1 MRNSQTP
8 IPYGR
13 HQLDEEDIEAV
24 VDVLRRGPLTQ
35 GNLVDEFG
43 FQVAQAVGAKYG
55 IAVSSGTAALH
66 LAAAGLEIGRGDEV
80 ITTPLTFCAT
90 ANAFAYQGAKIK
102 LVDIDRN
109 TLNIDPS
116 KIEAAISRRTKAI
129 VPVDFRGH
137 PANLEEISEIAKAY
151 DLSVIEDGSHS
162 LGSTYGGEKFRC
174 GDCSHVDACTFSF
187 HPVKHITTGE
197 GGVLVT
203 NNLDIIRRAELLRK
217 HGIDRRDDMFSE
229 SKRIGP
235 WVYDMED
242 LGFNYRITDFQSALG
257 ISQLKRLPAMV
268 KRRREIVDY
277 YNEHLASIP
286 GISLPFES
294 SEVNSNFH
302 LYVIQVDDS
311 SSIDRY
317 DLFERMEK
325 MNYRPMV
332 HYIPLH
338 FLSYYRDRLG
348 YRCGDFPNAE
358 NYYQRC
364 ISIPLYPS
372 MTDAQ
377 VENVVEDLKTCFSF

>member
-1 MRNSQTP
+1 M
-8 IPYGR
+8 
-13 HQLDEEDIEAV
+13 
-24 VDVLRRGPLTQ
+24 
-35 GNLVDEFG
+35 
-43 FQVAQAVGAKYG
+43 
-55 IAVSSGTAALH
+55 
-66 LAAAGLEIGRGDEV
+66 
-80 ITTPLTFCAT
+80 AT
-90 ANAFAYQGAKIK
+90 CSFY
-102 LVDIDRN
+102 
-109 TLNIDPS
+109 
-116 KIEAAISRRTKAI
+116 
-129 VPVDFRGH
+129 
-137 PANLEEISEIAKAY
+137 PA
-151 DLSVIEDGSHS
+151 H
-162 LGSTYGGEKFRC
+162 
-174 GDCSHVDACTFSF
+174 
-187 HPVKHITTGE
+187 HITTGE

-257 ISQLKRLPAMV
+257 ISQLKRLPAMM

>member
-8 IPYGR
+8 ISYGK
-13 HQLDEEDIEAV
+13 HELDEEDIEAV
-24 VDVLRRGPLTQ
+24 VDVLRKGPLTQ
-35 GNLVDEFG
+35 GNLVEEFG

-55 IAVSSGTAALH
+55 VAVSSGTAALH
-66 LAAAGLEIGRGDEV
+66 LAAVGLEIGRGDEV

-102 LVDIDRN
+102 LVDIDRK

-116 KIEAAISRRTKAI
+116 KIESAITPQTKAI

-151 DLSVIEDGSHS
+151 NLRVIEDGSHS
-162 LGSTYGGEKFRC
+162 LGSTYGGGRFKC
-174 GDCSHVDACTFSF
+174 GDCFHVDACTFSF

-197 GGVLVT
+197 GGALVT
-203 NNLDIIRRAELLRK
+203 NNLDIMRRATLLRK
-217 HGIDRRDDMFSE
+217 HGIDRREEMFNQSE
-229 SKRIGP
+229 RVGP
-235 WVYDMED
+235 WVYDMKE
-242 LGFNYRITDFQSALG
+242 LGFNYRITDFQSAMG
-257 ISQLKRLPAMV
+257 ITQLKKLTAIT
-268 KRRREIVDY
+268 KRRRAIVNY
-277 YNEHLASIP
+277 YDERLA
-286 GISLPFES
+286 GISGITLPYEAR
-294 SEVNSNFH
+294 EVNSNFH
-302 LYVIQVDDS
+302 LYVIQVHDS
-311 SSIDRY
+311 LRIDRY
-317 DLFERMEK
+317 DLFKKMEN

-348 YRCGDFPNAE
+348 YQRGDFPNAE
-358 NYYQRC
+358 DYYRRC

-377 VENVVEDLKTCFSF
+377 VEKVVEDLQICFSS